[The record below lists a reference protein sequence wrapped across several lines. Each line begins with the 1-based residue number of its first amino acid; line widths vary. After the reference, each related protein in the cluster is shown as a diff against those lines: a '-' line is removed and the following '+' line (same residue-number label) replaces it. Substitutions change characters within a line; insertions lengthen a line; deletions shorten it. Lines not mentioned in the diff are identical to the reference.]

1 MTHVDAASGTR
12 TELSAASVANA
23 AAKIANALRQ
33 EFDLEPGDVVA
44 LDLPVHW
51 QRTTWIAGAWTAGCL
66 ISLAPDE
73 RARLVVTSAAATS
86 DAVAGLIAAAPGAPV
101 VAVSL
106 HPFGLPIVDALPA
119 GVDDVTIT
127 VRQQPDAYLFE
138 PPDGSLMAMLTDTGA
153 ATTQDAALAQAR
165 ALAQTWGLTAGGRLL
180 AEQTVDPWCDYA
192 AAFAVPLVA
201 DAAVVLVSGT
211 GAGAADTI
219 AAAEGTT
226 ALIR

>member
-1 MTHVDAASGTR
+1 MTHVDTTSGAR

-33 EFDLEPGDVVA
+33 EFALEPGDIVA

-51 QRTTWIAGAWTAGCL
+51 QRTTWLAGAWTAGCAV
-66 ISLAPDE
+66 SLAPAE
-73 RARLVVTSAAATS
+73 GARLIVTSPGASPGSLAAL
-86 DAVAGLIAAAPGAPV
+86 VAAAPRAPV

-106 HPFGLPIVDALPA
+106 HPFGLPIADALPS
-119 GVDDVTIT
+119 GVDDVTVT

-138 PPDGSLMAMLTDTGA
+138 PPDGSLPAMVDAGLPSL
-153 ATTQDAALAQAR
+153 TQDAALAQAR
-165 ALAQTWGLTAGGRLL
+165 GLAEAWGLAAGGRLL
-180 AEQTVDPWCDYA
+180 AGQTAEPWSDYA

-201 DAAVVLVSGT
+201 DAAVVLMS
-211 GAGAADTI
+211 GAGDSATV

-226 ALIR
+226 ARTR